1 MLTGCVLDESE
12 GSPRAL
18 TKISRFNDDV
28 QGFLFEPTRLAPT
41 YPASMITRPF
51 PSTPS
56 TAKAKSRRWMKKT
69 TDSKSRA
76 L

>member
-1 MLTGCVLDESE
+1 VLTGVTTIATPRQAAHGGANQES
-12 GSPRAL
+12 
-18 TKISRFNDDV
+18 DDV
-28 QGFLFEPTRLAPT
+28 QGFLFEQTRPAPT